1 MIKNEKGS
9 PREAGQI
16 LIIVFVALGVVLFT
30 VLSVITGAQIYFQN
44 SLYSTNVEKA
54 TALAEAGV
62 DKALNSLNKTGG
74 SYNGEAET
82 YLGDGSYSVTIT
94 SKDAA
99 TKIVEATGY
108 IPSKANPKV
117 KRTVKI
123 TSSRGVGVSFIYG
136 IQI

>member
-30 VLSVITGAQIYFQN
+30 VLSIITGAQIYFQN

-74 SYNGEAET
+74 SYNGETET
-82 YLGDGSYSVTIT
+82 IFGDGSYSVLVTN
-94 SKDAA
+94 KDAVD
-99 TKIVEATGY
+99 KILQV
-108 IPSKANPKV
+108 
-117 KRTVKI
+117 
-123 TSSRGVGVSFIYG
+123 
-136 IQI
+136 